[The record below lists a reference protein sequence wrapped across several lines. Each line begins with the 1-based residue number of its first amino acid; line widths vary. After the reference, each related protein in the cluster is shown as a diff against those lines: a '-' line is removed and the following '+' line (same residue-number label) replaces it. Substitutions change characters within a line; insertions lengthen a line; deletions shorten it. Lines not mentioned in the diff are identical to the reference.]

1 MSMQWTWKLEKKK
14 GKLKMPD
21 SENSLEDKSR
31 EIAEA
36 LSCID
41 FRRLKKLAEYD
52 GDFKAVL
59 KLAEACKRSLA
70 DKRKK
75 KTSWLDVA
83 KALVGKI
90 MSHDPLHINF
100 EDKRRSKDGTWCM
113 WLTWDAVTEIGTVS
127 GYSLVSEHASSHRHE
142 DAAKSFVE
150 DFCKVGPDCLSIYN
164 DPCTRERQRL
174 ANVAMVTTYKELGCP
189 KTAEEVKSKIFAN
202 H

>member
-1 MSMQWTWKLEKKK
+1 
-14 GKLKMPD
+14 MPD
-21 SENSLEDKSR
+21 SEDNILEDKSR

-41 FRRLKKLAEYD
+41 LRRLKKLAESD
-52 GDFKAVL
+52 GDFKAAL
-59 KLAEACKRSLA
+59 KLAEACKKAIAAS
-70 DKRKK
+70 KRKKK

-83 KALVGKI
+83 KALVDKI

-150 DFCKVGPDCLSIYN
+150 DFCHVGPSCLSIYN

-174 ANVAMVTTYKELGCP
+174 ANAAIVTTYKELGCP
-189 KTAEEVKSKIFAN
+189 KTAEEVKSKIFADN
-202 H
+202 